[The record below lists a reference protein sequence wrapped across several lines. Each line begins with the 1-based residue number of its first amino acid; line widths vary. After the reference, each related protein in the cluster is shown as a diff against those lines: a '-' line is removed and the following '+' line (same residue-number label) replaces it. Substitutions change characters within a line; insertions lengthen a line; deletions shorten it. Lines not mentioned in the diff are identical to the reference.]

1 MNSCDKHEMQDINF
15 YNLNS
20 VGMVLQDE
28 PKKNF
33 ISVWSC
39 QFSIKEKIT
48 M

>member
-1 MNSCDKHEMQDINF
+1 MKCKILISI
-15 YNLNS
+15 NLNS

-28 PKKNF
+28 PQKNF

-39 QFSIKEKIT
+39 QFSNKEKIT